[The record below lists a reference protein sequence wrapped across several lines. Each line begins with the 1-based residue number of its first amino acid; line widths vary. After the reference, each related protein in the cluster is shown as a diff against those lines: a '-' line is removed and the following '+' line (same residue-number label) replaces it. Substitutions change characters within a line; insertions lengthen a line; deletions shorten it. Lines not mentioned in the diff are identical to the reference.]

1 MNMEYYNFENS
12 ETFGN
17 PKYRNLFNKVIRTLL
32 KSQHEELSNRLNIE
46 DENERKRILSKII
59 KKYNP
64 KRPEDEIFSTLQLD
78 NWIWDIKSVELDYK
92 GESNGEEKSDIP
104 IKVPQTGEIIN
115 WCSNWKDTAET
126 TKVVTEWQIEY
137 ASKDCLNEDVD
148 IEQKLF
154 DEIKKILFPDK
165 KNLTTKDW
173 NEVLNKRSELLK
185 EINDLIP
192 ILIDVW

>member
-1 MNMEYYNFENS
+1 MEYYNFENS
-12 ETFGN
+12 ETFKN

-32 KSQHEELSNRLNIE
+32 EPQHKELSNRLNIE

-59 KKYNP
+59 EKYNP

-154 DEIKKILFPDK
+154 DKIKEILFPDK
-165 KNLTTKDW
+165 KHLTTKDW
-173 NEVLNKRSELLK
+173 NEVLDKRSKLIK
-185 EINDLIP
+185 DIDKLIP
-192 ILIDVW
+192 LLTYR